1 MPAKLGPW
9 LAAALSGAAALAVSF
24 GIAALVPQQFSA
36 AGRLDV
42 PAAALRS
49 AGDDWPDASQVNRWL
64 AQPLPVRPLVKIT
77 LAEPGHYGPP
87 QIVVAAAAPTPQAAA
102 DSVNAVLQTAQQQL
116 QGVGAK
122 FDEERHRALLT
133 LLHHAR
139 GERNRAQR
147 QLDQLVAQRMREIA
161 AASPASEL
169 EQSELAVP
177 ELTPPG
183 PVPTVR
189 ARNPLYDDL
198 VRQIGEMEGRR
209 AGLLQ
214 TMTPAHPVVLDL
226 DWRLQQMR
234 DQLSTSPEYTNAPDP
249 TAVGPLPL
257 VGASPASTAAQSPV
271 PLARQPAESTVS
283 LDDLRKQRAL
293 VAAADLRLGA
303 AIQQERAAWQQLSA
317 LRAALNSSVVLAT
330 VPTRPEPSVAREQ
343 IRWAGVLFALALSG
357 ATLWRFRHRQR
368 LLRTAEDVRRS
379 LNVPVLGQ
387 LSASPR

>member
-9 LAAALSGAAALAVSF
+9 LAAALTGAAALAVSF
-24 GIAALVPQQFSA
+24 GISALLPEQYGA

-42 PAAALRS
+42 PAAAQRS
-49 AGDDWPDASQVNRWL
+49 AGDAWPDASQVNRWL

-87 QIVVAAAAPTPQAAA
+87 QIVVAAEAPTPQAAA
-102 DSVNAVLQTAQQQL
+102 DSVNTVLRTAQQQL
-116 QGVGAK
+116 QSVGAK

-139 GERNRAQR
+139 GERNRTQR
-147 QLDQLVAQRMREIA
+147 QLDQLVAQRMREVA
-161 AASPASEL
+161 AATPAAEVAPPESTGP
-169 EQSELAVP
+169 ELA
-177 ELTPPG
+177 PPG

-234 DQLSTSPEYTNAPDP
+234 DQLSTSPEFTNAPDP
-249 TAVGPLPL
+249 TAVGPLPF
-257 VGASPASTAAQSPV
+257 VEAPPASTAVQSPV
-271 PLARQPAESTVS
+271 LPAQQPAESIVT
-283 LDDLRKQRAL
+283 LDDLREQRAL

-317 LRAALNSSVVLAT
+317 LRAALDSSVVLAT

-357 ATLWRFRHRQR
+357 ATLWKFRPRQR

-379 LNVPVLGQ
+379 LKVPVLGQ
-387 LSASPR
+387 LSATPR